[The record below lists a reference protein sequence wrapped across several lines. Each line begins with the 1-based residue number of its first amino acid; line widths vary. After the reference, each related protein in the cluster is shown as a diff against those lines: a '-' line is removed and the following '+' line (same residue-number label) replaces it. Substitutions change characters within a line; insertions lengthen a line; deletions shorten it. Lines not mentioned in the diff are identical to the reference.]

1 MLKICYNVMEKL
13 LIYIYFYFNYIKKFN
28 TEEYYMNKTILFTCF
43 YLLMGLCVNVTA
55 NEGFISEQR
64 EEFDTIA
71 PEDVEKIRHETEAM
85 AKETLERLYKED
97 PEAKEEI
104 ENAYG
109 YGVFDA
115 QVVNVVL
122 YVAGKGLGVVYDNKT
137 KTPVFMN
144 AVRAGTGPGVGY
156 KSMHGILI
164 FDNETVYKQFTTVG
178 LQLSASGDAVIQVD
192 GKGTGATKAVS
203 LVPGVSFYQLIDTGV
218 VLQANWGA
226 TEFVKHPQ
234 LNK

>member
-1 MLKICYNVMEKL
+1 
-13 LIYIYFYFNYIKKFN
+13 
-28 TEEYYMNKTILFTCF
+28 MNKTILFTGF
-43 YLLMGLCVNVTA
+43 YLLMGLCMNVTA
-55 NEGFISEQR
+55 NEEFISDQR
-64 EEFDTIA
+64 EGFDTIA

-85 AKETLERLYKED
+85 AKETLERLYKEH

-115 QVVNVVL
+115 QIVNVLL
-122 YVAGKGLGVVYDNKT
+122 YIGGKGLGVVYDNKT

-144 AVRAGTGPGVGY
+144 AIRAGTGPGVGY
-156 KSMHGILI
+156 KSMHAILI
-164 FDNETVYKQFTTVG
+164 FNNETVYNQFTTVG
-178 LQLSASGDAVIQVD
+178 LQVSASGDAVLKID
-192 GKGTGATKAVS
+192 GKGTEASKMVS